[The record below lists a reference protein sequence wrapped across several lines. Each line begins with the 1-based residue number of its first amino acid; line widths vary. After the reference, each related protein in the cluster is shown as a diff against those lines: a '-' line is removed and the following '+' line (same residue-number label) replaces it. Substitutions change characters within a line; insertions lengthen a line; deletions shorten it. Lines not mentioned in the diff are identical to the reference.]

1 MPEKR
6 KDSKGRVLK
15 DGENQRANGTYD
27 YRYTDIHKNR
37 RCIYAKSLTE
47 LRKKEEELWRDLADG
62 IDYAAGEMTVADLV
76 DRYMNLKRGLKPNSL
91 RSYNTA
97 VKRIHADPF
106 GQKTIKTVK
115 LSDAKG
121 WFVFLHDSG
130 FKQNTIGIRVFGMTP
145 FGWRCVCALF
155 GILMVP
161 VSYAFMRKIS
171 RSTWIASFAAL
182 LIVFDFMHFTL
193 SRIGTID
200 VIVGF
205 FILLTFYLMYLVLD
219 DLKMGCSWKTVCLM
233 ILNGM
238 AAGAAMASKWTG
250 VYACAGIAVLFF
262 TFLFQEYGTAAART
276 RKGMSGQAA
285 ISYLAGLSV
294 ICIAAYILIPAVI
307 YVASYLSYGNG
318 MGNGNVFQTMW
329 ENQQLM
335 LHYHEKTVFEHP
347 YASEWYEWAWIKRPL
362 LDAYTSLKSGKISV
376 VSTFGNP
383 VIWWSAIPALF
394 YTIYLWQIRQ
404 DKIAGY
410 LCISYASMLFPW
422 LFIHRTVFIYQYFAC
437 SMIQIL
443 MLGNCLHFFWERDPK
458 RTRKAAL
465 LYLAA
470 VIGAFLLFYPVL
482 SGYPVKQEFAEQ
494 WLEWLEGW
502 VLS

>member
-1 MPEKR
+1 MDESAEVLEIVLLDPDGNPILPSNADDYPEAFDEQELFPADTTYEYQSMFDEVYHAR
-6 KDSKGRVLK
+6 TANEIVEGR
-15 DGENQRANGTYD
+15 T
-27 YRYTDIHKNR
+27 
-37 RCIYAKSLTE
+37 IYETTHPPLGKWWMSL
-47 LRKKEEELWRDLADG
+47 
-62 IDYAAGEMTVADLV
+62 
-76 DRYMNLKRGLKPNSL
+76 
-91 RSYNTA
+91 
-97 VKRIHADPF
+97 
-106 GQKTIKTVK
+106 
-115 LSDAKG
+115 
-121 WFVFLHDSG
+121 
-130 FKQNTIGIRVFGMTP
+130 GIRVFGMTP

-410 LCISYASMLFPW
+410 L
-422 LFIHRTVFIYQYFAC
+422 
-437 SMIQIL
+437 
-443 MLGNCLHFFWERDPK
+443 
-458 RTRKAAL
+458 
-465 LYLAA
+465 
-470 VIGAFLLFYPVL
+470 
-482 SGYPVKQEFAEQ
+482 
-494 WLEWLEGW
+494 
-502 VLS
+502 